1 MPVYNREVKMTI
13 LKSSKTA
20 IALALALA
28 FSTAMRAADTGTLKV
43 GVQLPLTGERADVGK
58 LMQNA
63 LQMALDKVNAGK
75 GPKLELVWADDE
87 STTDGIAK
95 SPGKLI
101 HDPQIIAIAG
111 EINSPLVMASA
122 PIVDKEGLPYITGGS
137 SPRTTAASPWIFRAG
152 ASDALLTKLLID
164 YMTDELK
171 AKDIAI
177 LHDKTGVHNQR
188 AGLVVDALKE
198 KGIVPSVNGTWSP
211 GDRSFTAQIEQVKA
225 GQAKVLL
232 ALGETAE
239 GGAFF
244 KDAKAAGLQAQII
257 GHRDFGAKSVLD
269 EAGSAADG
277 ALIFTEYA
285 PALMGQNTR
294 TWAAA
299 YQKRFGDA
307 PNVIAAQY
315 YDSLLLIAEAMKTG
329 GATRAG
335 VKSGLE
341 HLKAYP
347 GVMADYT
354 FDANRNGVHRFIV
367 AKVGGGKLSLVKVL
381 NEAPK

>member
-1 MPVYNREVKMTI
+1 MTT
-13 LKSSKTA
+13 LKSLTTA
-20 IALALALA
+20 FALVC
-28 FSTAMRAADTGTLKV
+28 FSIGLQAADTKTLKV

-58 LMQNA
+58 LMQTA

-75 GPKLELVWADDE
+75 GQKLELVWADDE

-95 SPGKLI
+95 SLDKLV
-101 HDPQIIAIAG
+101 HDPQVIAIAG

-152 ASDALLTKLLID
+152 ASDSLLTKFLVD

-188 AGLVVDALKE
+188 AGLVADALKE

-211 GDRSFTAQIEQVKA
+211 GDRNFTAQLEQVKA
-225 GQAKVLL
+225 AHAKVLL

-244 KDAKAAGLQAQII
+244 KDAKTAGIQAQII
-257 GHRDFGAKSVLD
+257 AHRDFGAKSVLD
-269 EAGSAADG
+269 AAGNAADG

-285 PALMGQNTR
+285 PALMGQSTQA
-294 TWAAA
+294 WAAA
-299 YQKRFGDA
+299 YKKRFGADA
-307 PNVIAAQY
+307 NVIAAQY
-315 YDSLLLIAEAMKTG
+315 YDALLLIAEAVKTG
-329 GATRAG
+329 GSTRAG

-347 GVMADYT
+347 GVMANYT
-354 FDANRNGVHRFIV
+354 FDANRNGVHRFFV
-367 AKVGGGKLSLVKVL
+367 AKVGGGKLSLLKVL
-381 NEAPK
+381 KEF

>member
-1 MPVYNREVKMTI
+1 MRT
-13 LKSSKTA
+13 LKSF
-20 IALALALA
+20 ALA
-28 FSTAMRAADTGTLKV
+28 FALCSIPLGLHAADTNTLKV

-63 LQMALDKVNAGK
+63 LQMALDKVNAAPGK
-75 GPKLELVWADDE
+75 GPKLELAWADDE

-95 SPGKLI
+95 SLDKLV
-101 HDPQIIAIAG
+101 HDPQVIAIAG
-111 EINSPLVMASA
+111 EINSPLVLASA

-152 ASDALLTKLLID
+152 ASDALLTKFLTD
-164 YMTDELK
+164 YMVDDLK

-188 AGLVVDALKE
+188 AGLVADALKAQ
-198 KGIVPSVNGTWSP
+198 GIVVSVNGTWSP
-211 GDRSFTAQIEQVKA
+211 GDRSFTAQLEQVKA
-225 GQAKVLL
+225 AHAKVLL

-244 KDAKAAGLQAQII
+244 KDAKAAGLQAQIVA
-257 GHRDFGAKSVLD
+257 HRDFGTKSVLD
-269 EAGSAADG
+269 EAGAAADG

-285 PALMGQNTR
+285 PALMGQNTQ

-299 YQKRFGDA
+299 YKKRFGSDA
-307 PNVIAAQY
+307 NVIAAQY
-315 YDSLLLIAEAMKTG
+315 YDSLLLIAGAMKTG

-335 VKSGLE
+335 VRSGLE

-354 FDANRNGVHRFIV
+354 FDANRNGAHRFFV
-367 AKVGGGKLSLVKVL
+367 AKVGAGKLALVKVL
-381 NEAPK
+381 SESSQQ

>member
-1 MPVYNREVKMTI
+1 MTKRKI
-13 LKSSKTA
+13 SLT
-20 IALALALA
+20 ALALAIWLN
-28 FSTAMRAADTGTLKV
+28 AADAQTLKV

-63 LQMALDKVNAGK
+63 LQMALERVNADAK

-95 SPGKLI
+95 SLEKLV
-101 HDPQIIAIAG
+101 HDPQVIAIAG
-111 EINSPLVMASA
+111 EINSPLVLASA

-152 ASDALLTKLLID
+152 ASDALLTSFLTNYIVD
-164 YMTDELK
+164 DLK
-171 AKDIAI
+171 MKDVAI

-188 AGLVVDALKE
+188 AGFVADALKT
-198 KGIVPSVNGTWSP
+198 KGVDVSVNATWSP
-211 GDRSFTAQIEQVKA
+211 GDRDFAAQLEQVK
-225 GQAKVLL
+225 GSHAKVLV

-244 KDAKAAGLQAQII
+244 KQVKSSGLQVQVIA
-257 GHRDFGAKSVLD
+257 HRDFGVKPALD
-269 EAGSAADG
+269 EAGPAADG
-277 ALIFTEYA
+277 ALIFTEFA
-285 PALMGQNTR
+285 PALMSPATQA
-294 TWAAA
+294 WVAA
-299 YQKRFGDA
+299 YKKKFGTDA
-307 PNVIAAQY
+307 NVIAAQY
-315 YDSLLLIAEAMKTG
+315 YDSLLLIAVAMKTG

-341 HLKAYP
+341 HLKAYK

-354 FDANRNGVHRFIV
+354 FDAGRNGVHRFFV
-367 AKVGGGKLSLVKVL
+367 AKVAGGKLTLVKAL
-381 NEAPK
+381 TE